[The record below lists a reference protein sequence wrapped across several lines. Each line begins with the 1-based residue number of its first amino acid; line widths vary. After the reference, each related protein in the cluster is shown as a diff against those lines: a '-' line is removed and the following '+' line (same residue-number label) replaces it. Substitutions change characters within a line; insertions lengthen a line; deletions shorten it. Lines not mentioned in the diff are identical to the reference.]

1 MKNFATL
8 AFGLTVIFAA
18 QASAQEISSGQTYR
32 PLREA
37 LLQQGWKPNTEY
49 GLKRFDGGAPLYRF
63 PEVLCGPQ
71 ICRAKWRDKSGK
83 ERAIM
88 LKRPAATEDFT
99 VTSEQ

>member
-1 MKNFATL
+1 LALGLTL
-8 AFGLTVIFAA
+8 ALGGQV
-18 QASAQEISSGQTYR
+18 SAQEISSGQSYR
-32 PLREA
+32 PLRES
-37 LLQQGWKPNTEY
+37 LLQQGWKPNNDY

-88 LKRPAATEDFT
+88 LKRPAPTEDFT
-99 VTSEQ
+99 VTSVQ